1 LTMKLSPEN
10 AELFYRLMWQ
20 LQFTVN
26 ERLGILSKA
35 NTLEKYSRLASE
47 DKLKVRAALWEHPE
61 LIDAFVAANPGGLS
75 GDELA
80 IVESWKRFVA
90 GEFFIERFLKKGAV
104 FVGGHE
110 PPNVYLVVALL
121 QSFEEI
127 LPRYGA
133 PYYVRATL
141 LPFRDQIIYD
151 GLLEPYNMIFG
162 AGVRGSLREDYLRA
176 KQRGEIITSLLPAEG
191 PRPGEE
197 PAGALAEPTRIS
209 PDVQSA
215 VGEIA
220 TTAGKLKAADSP
232 VASAALALLRASAHL
247 AQAAVSDPQDLTA
260 LWEHEAKTRRAL
272 IRLERALERDG

>member
-1 LTMKLSPEN
+1 MKLSPEN

-26 ERLGILSKA
+26 ERLGILPKA
-35 NTLEKYSRLASE
+35 NTLDKFSRLASG
-47 DKLKVRAALWEHPE
+47 DKLQVRAALWEHPE

-80 IVESWKRFVA
+80 IVEGWKRFVA
-90 GEFFIERFLKKGAV
+90 GEFFIERFLKKGAI

-110 PPNVYLVVALL
+110 PPNVYLVVALT
-121 QSFEEI
+121 QSFEEV
-127 LPRYGA
+127 LPPYGA

-151 GLLEPYNMIFG
+151 GLLEPYNMFFG
-162 AGVRGSLREDYLRA
+162 PGVRSSLREDYLRA
-176 KQRGEIITSLLPAEG
+176 KQRGEIITSLLPAGG
-191 PRPGEE
+191 PRTGEE
-197 PAGALAEPTRIS
+197 PSGAPAGGTRT
-209 PDVQSA
+209 PADVRSA
-215 VGEIA
+215 VDEITA
-220 TTAGKLKAADSP
+220 TAGKLKAADSP

-247 AQAAVSDPQDLTA
+247 TQAAVSNPQDLTA

-272 IRLERALERDG
+272 IRLEKTLEREG

>member
-1 LTMKLSPEN
+1 MKLSPEN
-10 AELFYRLMWQ
+10 VELFYRLMWQ

-26 ERLGILSKA
+26 ERLGILPKA
-35 NTLEKYSRLASE
+35 NTVEKYSRLASE

-61 LIDAFVAANPGGLS
+61 LIDAFVAANPGRLS

-90 GEFFIERFLKKGAV
+90 EEFFIERFLKQGAI

-110 PPNVYLVVALL
+110 PPNVYLVVALV
-121 QSFEEI
+121 QSFEEVV
-127 LPRYGA
+127 PPYGA

-162 AGVRGSLREDYLRA
+162 SGVRASLRETYLRA
-176 KQRGEIITSLLPAEG
+176 KQRGEIITSLLPAGG
-191 PRPGEE
+191 PGPGEE
-197 PAGALAEPTRIS
+197 PAEAPRRGTRTS
-209 PDVQSA
+209 ADVRSA
-215 VGEIA
+215 VDEIA
-220 TTAGKLKAADSP
+220 ATAGKLKAADSP
-232 VASAALALLRASAHL
+232 VASAALAILRASAHL
-247 AQAAVSDPQDLTA
+247 AQAALSDPQDLTA

-272 IRLERALERDG
+272 IRLEKTLQREE